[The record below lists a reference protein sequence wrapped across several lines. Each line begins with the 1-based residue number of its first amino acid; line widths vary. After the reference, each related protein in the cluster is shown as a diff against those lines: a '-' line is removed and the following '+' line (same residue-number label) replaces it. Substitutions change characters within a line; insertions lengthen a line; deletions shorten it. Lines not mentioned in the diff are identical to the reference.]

1 MRESKTAR
9 TDGEMRRVPGRSDTV
24 EVTVL
29 PRGSY
34 RLTSVQPCQITN
46 SIFHRIRTE
55 NLQFWNL
62 QKHKRPRT
70 PEVIL
75 RKKNLAGGIRLLEFR
90 LNYKTTVIKTVLQ
103 INGTGQKLQRPTDS
117 PRAPYL
123 WQRRLARIYT
133 GVKSVF
139 NKWCWE
145 NGTLPNTVTQSK
157 LKMA

>member
-1 MRESKTAR
+1 MRESKTAQ

-70 PEVIL
+70 PEAIL

-90 LNYKTTVIKTVLQ
+90 LNYKTTVIKTV
-103 INGTGQKLQRPTDS
+103 
-117 PRAPYL
+117 
-123 WQRRLARIYT
+123 
-133 GVKSVF
+133 
-139 NKWCWE
+139 WCWHKKQKYRSME
-145 NGTLPNTVTQSK
+145 QGRNSRDQPTRLGRLIFDKGGWPEYTLV
-157 LKMA
+157 